1 MEVLVPKGQSRSERG
16 CRPARQTGI
25 VAQSVR
31 VSTPRHALIHSH
43 SNQIALDSS
52 SDLDHHQIESCPPS
66 QIPPPPPTLLRRIR
80 LRLFRDVLPE
90 GIPRVPSGDR
100 DDRNPSSPVSSQSA
114 SAPRSNLR
122 RVRLMMPKWVTPTNI
137 FGLYREYRAAPG
149 PTLIPDENTT
159 LDDFVLPESGNHPTV
174 QVSSKAE
181 VDKALLDVVHPFP
194 NLTSFWFRKHHLDHA
209 NNSQS
214 AMSKFQKL
222 LLHPRFNATDVED
235 YNIEKIDS
243 IIVNGMHIRTQSSLN
258 VPRGG
263 EWTETRVQIDVPLS
277 TKESLSPALPVQIS
291 GLHHR
296 KLTTVIKTSLSNP
309 STMKKVHLE
318 PYRSF
323 WTRPGTS
330 TTERIFDEV
339 YTSDAMLKAHD
350 DLQRQPRESGCDLE
364 RVVLALLFASDA
376 THPTNFGQ
384 AKLWPLY
391 MAFGNISKYDR
402 CKPGLSLMEHV
413 AYFPSVSL
421 SFPF

>member
-1 MEVLVPKGQSRSERG
+1 
-16 CRPARQTGI
+16 
-25 VAQSVR
+25 
-31 VSTPRHALIHSH
+31 
-43 SNQIALDSS
+43 
-52 SDLDHHQIESCPPS
+52 
-66 QIPPPPPTLLRRIR
+66 
-80 LRLFRDVLPE
+80 
-90 GIPRVPSGDR
+90 
-100 DDRNPSSPVSSQSA
+100 
-114 SAPRSNLR
+114 
-122 RVRLMMPKWVTPTNI
+122 MPKWITSTNR

-149 PTLIPDENTT
+149 PTLIPDENATFG
-159 LDDFVLPESGNHPTV
+159 DFVLPQTGHHPTV
-174 QVSSKAE
+174 KVSSEAE
-181 VDKALLDVVHPFP
+181 VDKALLDAVRPFP
-194 NLTSFWFRKHHLDHA
+194 NLTSFWFRKHHLDNA

-214 AMSKFQKL
+214 VMSKLRKL
-222 LLHPRFNATDVED
+222 LLHPRFKATDIED
-235 YNIEKIDS
+235 YNSDKIDS
-243 IIVNGMHIRTQSSLN
+243 IIINGTNIPAQSSLN

-277 TKESLSPALPVQIS
+277 TKESSSPALPVQIS

-296 KLTTVIKTSLSNP
+296 KLTTVIKNSLSNP

-350 DLQRQPRESGCDLE
+350 DLQRQPRESECDLE

-402 CKPGLSLMEHV
+402 CKPSLSLMEHV
-413 AYFPSVSL
+413 AYFPSVRPFTSL
-421 SFPF
+421 LLLSLNLADVNFSLDT